1 VLVVKE
7 KISLLQMFS
16 MFPDGWPGAGL
27 LLLRAA
33 GGVILITQ
41 GVAYFGDKR
50 DLGVLML
57 AMISVMIAVGFLLMI
72 GFLTRPVGFVA
83 AMIGVSSVFSLFP
96 KSSVG
101 PLATPMTAVL
111 SAVIAVA
118 VICLGA
124 GALSLDAR
132 LFGRREIIISPV
144 HQERESNR

>member
-1 VLVVKE
+1 
-7 KISLLQMFS
+7 MFS

-41 GVAYFGDKR
+41 GVACFGDKR

-57 AMISVMIAVGFLLMI
+57 AMVSVMIAVGFLLMI

-111 SAVIAVA
+111 SAVIAGA
-118 VICLGA
+118 CICLCACGFV
-124 GALSLDAR
+124 LYAR
-132 LFGRREIIISPV
+132 LFRGRGIFIFPV
-144 HQERESNR
+144 HQKREIHP